1 MIIRFIKWLFG
12 TKDKE
17 EEEDNNTNDVQK
29 EQRTKIHYLLKEV
42 QKLKKIMNSLSKKNE
57 TDEQSARNLNTKLDI
72 LKERL
77 DEIDTQTEVDSD
89 EIRKELSRLQREHD
103 EEVEKDKPKNPKKKK
118 GYRDKL
124 LDKNDK

>member
-1 MIIRFIKWLFG
+1 
-12 TKDKE
+12 
-17 EEEDNNTNDVQK
+17 
-29 EQRTKIHYLLKEV
+29 
-42 QKLKKIMNSLSKKNE
+42 
-57 TDEQSARNLNTKLDI
+57 LDI
-72 LKERL
+72 LTERL

-103 EEVEKDKPKNPKKKK
+103 EEVEKNKPKNPKKKK

>member
-1 MIIRFIKWLFG
+1 MFKRFIKWIFG
-12 TKDKE
+12 IQDKE
-17 EEEDNNTNDVQK
+17 EQNDNTNDVQN
-29 EQRTKIHYLLKEV
+29 EQSKKIFHLQKEV
-42 QKLKKIMNSLSKKNE
+42 QELRKIMNSFNKQKE

-103 EEVEKDKPKNPKKKK
+103 EEVNKNKSRKRKKIK
-118 GYRDKL
+118 GLRDKL
-124 LDKNDK
+124 LDNNDK